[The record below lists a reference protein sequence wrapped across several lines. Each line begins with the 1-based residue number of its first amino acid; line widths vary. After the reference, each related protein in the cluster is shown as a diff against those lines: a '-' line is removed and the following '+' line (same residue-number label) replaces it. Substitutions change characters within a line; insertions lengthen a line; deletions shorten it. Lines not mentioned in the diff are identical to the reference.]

1 MKGLATLAANPA
13 DIVGKL
19 ALNIRNMES
28 FLILETAIK
37 AEITRIKDESTVLGD
52 LQEQLFLGTDPQ
64 VLDFLKHILAET
76 GILVNGVIDMEL
88 FGCLTLLYSI
98 EFDAISLHKTLEAE
112 EEIVPINPQ
121 KRHELITR
129 IWQEDDA
136 TVEKIKN
143 LIDDLC
149 ELARNDISKLQTEES
164 ESIR

>member
-1 MKGLATLAANPA
+1 M
-13 DIVGKL
+13 
-19 ALNIRNMES
+19 
-28 FLILETAIK
+28 
-37 AEITRIKDESTVLGD
+37 
-52 LQEQLFLGTDPQ
+52 
-64 VLDFLKHILAET
+64 
-76 GILVNGVIDMEL
+76 NGVIDMEL